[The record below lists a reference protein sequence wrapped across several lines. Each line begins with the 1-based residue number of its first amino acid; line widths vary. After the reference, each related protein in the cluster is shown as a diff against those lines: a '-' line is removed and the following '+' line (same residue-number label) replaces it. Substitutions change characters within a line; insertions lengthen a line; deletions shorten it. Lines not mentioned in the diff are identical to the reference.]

1 MLWLM
6 AIFETY
12 DKIIEMNSS
21 NDYTTDNLLDYDY
34 FWNKYKP
41 IKIDFSKEI
50 ELEDADTMQQIIFI
64 GRLEI
69 NKAATMFFII
79 QKTEER
85 IFNFSKNGVSIT

>member
-21 NDYTTDNLLDYDY
+21 NDYTTGNLLDYGY

-41 IKIDFSKEI
+41 IKIDWSKEI

-64 GRLEI
+64 GRLER

-85 IFNFSKNGVSIT
+85 IFNFSKNGVTIR

>member
-6 AIFETY
+6 AIFEIY

>member
-21 NDYTTDNLLDYDY
+21 NDYTTGNLLDYDN

-41 IKIDFSKEI
+41 IKIDLSKEN

-64 GRLEI
+64 GRLER

-85 IFNFSKNGVSIT
+85 IFNFSKNGVTIR

>member
-6 AIFETY
+6 TIFETY

-21 NDYTTDNLLDYDY
+21 NDYTTGNLLDYGY

-41 IKIDFSKEI
+41 IKIGLSKEI

-64 GRLEI
+64 RRLER

-79 QKTEER
+79 QKTGEI
-85 IFNFSKNGVSIT
+85 IFHFSKNGVSIR